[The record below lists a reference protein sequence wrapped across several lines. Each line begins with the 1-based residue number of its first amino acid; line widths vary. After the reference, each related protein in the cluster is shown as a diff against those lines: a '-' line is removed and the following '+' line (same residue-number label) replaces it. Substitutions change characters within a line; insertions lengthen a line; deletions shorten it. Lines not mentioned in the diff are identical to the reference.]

1 MSSKVTSNP
10 PTKRAS
16 LEAMDAPR
24 EGGRS
29 GKMSASTKPQ
39 PVKLVIAI
47 MAFAAAAF
55 VIYWFN
61 FHESGGPNVQ
71 RADQPMS
78 ASTTGPATPPPAS
91 PQAPG
96 PNSPASAGTQATG
109 TKPEPIPEPV
119 GTSQLAPG
127 VQ

>member
-1 MSSKVTSNP
+1 MSSNPPSNP

-29 GKMSASTKPQ
+29 ATKSASAKLQ
-39 PVKLVIAI
+39 PVKLAIAI
-47 MAFAAAAF
+47 VTLVAAAF

-71 RADQPMS
+71 RADQPM
-78 ASTTGPATPPPAS
+78 TAT
-91 PQAPG
+91 APG
-96 PNSPASAGTQATG
+96 PAASTPATNTPTPSVGQATG
-109 TKPEPIPEPV
+109 AKPEPKPEPV
-119 GTSQLAPG
+119 GTTQLAPG